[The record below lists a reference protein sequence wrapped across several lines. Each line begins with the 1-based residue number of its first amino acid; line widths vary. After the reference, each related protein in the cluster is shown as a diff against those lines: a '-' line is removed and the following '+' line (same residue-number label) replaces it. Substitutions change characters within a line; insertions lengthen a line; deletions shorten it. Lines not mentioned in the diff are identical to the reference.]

1 MRFLR
6 GHILRY
12 GTGFTLAT
20 GSRLVREMVMARIL
34 GPGAMG
40 LWAGLAI
47 YRQYSAYSDLGFTN
61 GLGRVLPLELGS
73 GRTTE
78 ARASMGMAWVA
89 AMSASAV
96 FAIITVAI
104 FYRSDS
110 ASNPV
115 AAWGVAAIVGLIFLD
130 KQFLYVS
137 MILRSIGRVGTAG
150 LWMGALG
157 VAELALAL
165 ALAPRFGLYGLFAAL
180 LAASVIT
187 CALMF
192 ATQPMRAQFRFERT
206 AFRRLAVTSFLLM
219 GFGLTTV
226 ALHNIDRVAIA
237 YWLGTGSELGQ
248 YHIASTLSLVVNVL
262 PYVIVSVITPEI
274 YRFSRE
280 HPLELRGYLL
290 FPTLL
295 VSTLGVVV
303 VVGSWLFLPPFLR
316 WALPRFLTVP
326 LLAGALMVGEL
337 FYSIAMVAENMV
349 VALDRGIRG
358 LTIRWTTI
366 ILGLTS
372 SLFAL
377 RAGYGIV
384 AVSLAM
390 CVTHAV
396 GALLIGAIA
405 AHDTRVP
412 MRRYFLV
419 VFGPIIYGAVVV
431 GFAYL
436 AFGAEPAGLALVTLR
451 AAVVLV
457 ALAPLAVVPL
467 GYVGHGLFASPRV
480 SQYLYVRPRPSV

>member
-1 MRFLR
+1 ML
-6 GHILRY
+6 
-12 GTGFTLAT
+12 
-20 GSRLVREMVMARIL
+20 MARIL
-34 GPGAMG
+34 GPQALG

-61 GLGRVLPLELGS
+61 GLGRVLPLELSS

-89 AMSASAV
+89 AMSASVV
-96 FAIITVAI
+96 FAIVTVVI

-115 AAWGVAAIVGLIFLD
+115 AAWGVVAIVGLIFLD

-137 MILRSIGRVGTAG
+137 MILRSMGRVGTAG
-150 LWMGALG
+150 LWMGVLG

-165 ALAPRFGLYGLFAAL
+165 VLAPLFGLYGLYGAL

-192 ATQPMRAQFRFERT
+192 ATQPMRAQFRFEVT
-206 AFRRLAVTSFLLM
+206 AFRALAVTSFVLM
-219 GFGLTTV
+219 GFGLTAV

-237 YWLGTGSELGQ
+237 YWLGTGAALGQ

-274 YRFSRE
+274 YRFGRQ

-295 VSTLGVVV
+295 VSTLGVTV
-303 VVGSWLFLPPFLR
+303 VVGAWLFLPPLLR
-316 WALPRFLTVP
+316 WALPQFLTVP
-326 LLAGALMVGEL
+326 VLVGALMVGEL
-337 FYSIAMVAENMV
+337 FYSIAMVAENIV
-349 VALDRGIRG
+349 VALDRGMLG
-358 LTIRWTTI
+358 LTVRWTTI

-372 SLFAL
+372 SLVAL

-384 AVSLAM
+384 TVSVAM
-390 CVTHAV
+390 CLTHAV

-405 AHDTRVP
+405 ARDTRVP
-412 MRRYFLV
+412 MPRYFLV
-419 VFGPIIYGAVVV
+419 VFGPVVYGAVII
-431 GFAYL
+431 GFAHL
-436 AFGAEPAGLALVTLR
+436 AFGPEPAGLALVTLR

-467 GYVGHGLFASPRV
+467 GYVGHGLFANPRIR
-480 SQYLYVRPRPSV
+480 QYLYVRTSPSV